1 MGPDTPSYI
10 YMNIGVTNFV
20 NNLKMGPATASLY
33 TYIESHKV
41 LFQET
46 IFSLLVAAM
55 YVGMLGNLMV
65 KQPLKTWIGRVHQR
79 KALWKLRSVLHSQP
93 MLVGEWKP
101 FYRRVCKDVFTKE
114 LMFKIFIKD

>member
-1 MGPDTPSYI
+1 
-10 YMNIGVTNFV
+10 MNIGVTNFV
-20 NNLKMGPATASLY
+20 NNLKMGPATASLF

-93 MLVGEWKP
+93 MLVGEWQF
-101 FYRRVCKDVFTKE
+101 FYWRVCKETCKSISKMC
-114 LMFKIFIKD
+114 LT

>member
-93 MLVGEWKP
+93 MFVGEWQP
-101 FYRRVCKDVFTKE
+101 FYRRVCSVSPPPRCIYQRTYV
-114 LMFKIFIKD
+114 